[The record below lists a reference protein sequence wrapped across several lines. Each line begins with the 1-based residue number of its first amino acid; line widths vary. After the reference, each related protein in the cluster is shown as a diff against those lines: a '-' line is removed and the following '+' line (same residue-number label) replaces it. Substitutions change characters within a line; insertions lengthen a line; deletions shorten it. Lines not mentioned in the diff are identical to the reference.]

1 MSVVVIVVVKSE
13 GDAKI
18 MDREISL
25 QDGLTELSLL
35 LEKAKVVSI
44 ASKQYSANLGDDLI
58 DLNVMMKN
66 IKTMN
71 NGLNGLKQAAL
82 DNGVD
87 LISEIQDNFFRT
99 DCLNKVIDDYID
111 QALKL
116 VGYVELSS

>member
-44 ASKQYSANLGDDLI
+44 ASKQYSANLGNDLI

>member
-1 MSVVVIVVVKSE
+1 MVVIVVVKSE